1 MQVEVCI
8 SGSGK
13 TGFGYASAADSGN
26 IAWSKGVTIAAVRVQ
41 VWNGRSE
48 WVDQEWI
55 RVNGEWYSGLQG
67 DSPWFSCGWG
77 RST

>member
-1 MQVEVCI
+1 
-8 SGSGK
+8 
-13 TGFGYASAADSGN
+13 
-26 IAWSKGVTIAAVRVQ
+26 